1 MGSGPGRD
9 QNTTAIISSRIF
21 CLEPPSGTVRERY
34 QRQAT
39 ILPLVLRSPPP
50 AFEESKRGKSG
61 GILPARGGFRGV
73 GQQIQPS
80 KALGSQ
86 KREQAGRRG
95 VLVSRSSWVRGRD
108 TWVVIGDT
116 RPSARPEPRVFRAAA
131 VLGWHLGPLFR
142 LPAPLSQPPTT
153 FSGEFLIKKYSCPY
167 KNLCS
172 GDRNDEEGLRNC
184 QSRHSRHAWHTIQL
198 DHHILTSCA
207 YYYLSCVFVVVAC
220 LDRSFSGVSF
230 FANIKN
236 T

>member
-172 GDRNDEEGLRNC
+172 GDRNDEAIAAKLSVQI
-184 QSRHSRHAWHTIQL
+184 QSHSRPYIFL
-198 DHHILTSCA
+198 ISCA
-207 YYYLSCVFVVVAC
+207 YYYLSCI
-220 LDRSFSGVSF
+220 RRGGVGAVGSIF
-230 FANIKN
+230 RAYLLLR